1 MFVINFNEEEESS
14 MCTTEKLRLLLDDNV
29 REIRKILVENGYYL
43 DPLVLAQ
50 LDVKEP
56 LIKKMENIRRW

>member
-1 MFVINFNEEEESS
+1 

-43 DPLVLAQ
+43 DPIVLAK
-50 LDVKEP
+50 LDVTEP
-56 LIKKMENIRRW
+56 LIKKMENIKEEI

>member
-1 MFVINFNEEEESS
+1 

-56 LIKKMENIRRW
+56 LIKKIETIKEVE

>member
-1 MFVINFNEEEESS
+1 

-29 REIRKILVENGYYL
+29 KEVREALAKNGLYL
-43 DPLVLAQ
+43 DPLVLAK

-56 LIKKMENIRRW
+56 LIKKMETIKEVE

>member
-1 MFVINFNEEEESS
+1 

-29 REIRKILVENGYYL
+29 KEVREVLAKNGLYL
-43 DPLVLAQ
+43 DPLVLAK

-56 LIKKMENIRRW
+56 LIKKIENIGR